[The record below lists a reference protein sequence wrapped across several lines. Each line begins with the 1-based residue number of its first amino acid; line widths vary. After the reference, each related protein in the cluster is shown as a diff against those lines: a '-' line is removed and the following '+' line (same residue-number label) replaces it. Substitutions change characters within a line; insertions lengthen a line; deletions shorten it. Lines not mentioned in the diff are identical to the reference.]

1 MTPSSP
7 LTVRTSNLV
16 QNPTSGE
23 DTASS
28 LLEKARP
35 PWPSTQ
41 PPGRLHSLVK
51 HPGGSRERV
60 SQGLLRGGSA
70 SPRSFPAA
78 ARRCASELPTPDILA
93 KRGGT
98 PRAEPRQNMG
108 LTPSRGGS
116 LPAPR
121 THLSSRFQGRDQP
134 GAADKMA
141 AAAFCSGPLRGSTSA
156 RPPERTWS
164 RQQVES
170 GRRSRSR
177 RRDVAAAPQERPA
190 NFSVASPRGA
200 LNQASFPVA
209 ILAPTFECY
218 SYSVSADAII

>member
-1 MTPSSP
+1 MTPGSP

-35 PWPSTQ
+35 LWPSTQ

-60 SQGLLRGGSA
+60 PQGLLRGGSA
-70 SPRSFPAA
+70 SPRSFPVA
-78 ARRCASELPTPDILA
+78 ARCCASELPTPSGGGGRAPMSNILA
-93 KRGGT
+93 KRGRP
-98 PRAEPRQNMG
+98 PRAGPRQNMG

-116 LPAPR
+116 LPALR
-121 THLSSRFQGRDQP
+121 THLSSRFRGRDQP

-141 AAAFCSGPLRGSTSA
+141 AAAFCSGPLRGSSSA

-170 GRRSRSR
+170 GRRSGSR
-177 RRDVAAAPQERPA
+177 RRCV
-190 NFSVASPRGA
+190 
-200 LNQASFPVA
+200 
-209 ILAPTFECY
+209 
-218 SYSVSADAII
+218 

>member
-28 LLEKARP
+28 LLERARP
-35 PWPSTQ
+35 LWPSTQ
-41 PPGRLHSLVK
+41 PPDRLHSLVK
-51 HPGGSRERV
+51 HPGGPGSGSRKAFCGGEVRLLAR
-60 SQGLLRGGSA
+60 SQPRLAAVPRN
-70 SPRSFPAA
+70 SPRPAEGVGRA
-78 ARRCASELPTPDILA
+78 PMSNILA
-93 KRGGT
+93 KSGGP
-98 PRAEPRQNMG
+98 PRAGPRQNMG

-121 THLSSRFQGRDQP
+121 THLSSRFRGRDQP

-141 AAAFCSGPLRGSTSA
+141 AAAFCSGPFRGSTSA

-170 GRRSRSR
+170 GRRSGSR

-190 NFSVASPRGA
+190 NFFHGEPER
-200 LNQASFPVA
+200 
-209 ILAPTFECY
+209 
-218 SYSVSADAII
+218 SA

>member
-1 MTPSSP
+1 
-7 LTVRTSNLV
+7 
-16 QNPTSGE
+16 
-23 DTASS
+23 
-28 LLEKARP
+28 
-35 PWPSTQ
+35 
-41 PPGRLHSLVK
+41 
-51 HPGGSRERV
+51 
-60 SQGLLRGGSA
+60 
-70 SPRSFPAA
+70 
-78 ARRCASELPTPDILA
+78 
-93 KRGGT
+93 
-98 PRAEPRQNMG
+98 MG

-121 THLSSRFQGRDQP
+121 THLSSRFRGRDQP
-134 GAADKMA
+134 GAANKMA

-170 GRRSRSR
+170 GRRSGSR

-209 ILAPTFECY
+209 ILAPPPGWGPIFAHLPRY
-218 SYSVSADAII
+218 LG